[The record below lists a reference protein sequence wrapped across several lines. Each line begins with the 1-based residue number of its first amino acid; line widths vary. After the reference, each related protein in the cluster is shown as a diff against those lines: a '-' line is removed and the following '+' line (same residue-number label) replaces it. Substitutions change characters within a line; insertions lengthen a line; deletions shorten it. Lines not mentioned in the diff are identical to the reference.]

1 MNNTTIP
8 IGHTKQDIKAREKLI
23 KDFYA
28 KWIVEHPDKKVWNK
42 DLKSFIL
49 VKFISINETYE
60 KAARTI
66 ESTLAVF
73 KLTEILDGAKKIGE
87 QRTKRNVGNQKQFE
101 KIIILKYGDVK
112 LTLGLQRTTQEYVQY
127 CITVPSG
134 PEINKATTEE

>member
-28 KWIVEHPDKKVWNK
+28 EWIVEHPDKKVWNK
-42 DLKSFIL
+42 DLK
-49 VKFISINETYE
+49 
-60 KAARTI
+60 
-66 ESTLAVF
+66 
-73 KLTEILDGAKKIGE
+73 
-87 QRTKRNVGNQKQFE
+87 FE
-101 KIIILKYGDVK
+101 KILILKYGDVK

>member
-73 KLTEILDGAKKIGE
+73 KLTEILDGAKKNRRTTH
-87 QRTKRNVGNQKQFE
+87 QTKRWKP
-101 KIIILKYGDVK
+101 K
-112 LTLGLQRTTQEYVQY
+112 
-127 CITVPSG
+127 TV
-134 PEINKATTEE
+134 